1 MLRCLWFLWYCLSLL
16 SRITSRLAAQLPAW
30 YYLLYLLYLLTATG
44 RGKVRKTLN
53 TLYESLSSGM
63 AGKNEDSATAAF
75 YPYVDIEIRY
85 TGDADI

>member
-1 MLRCLWFLWYCLSLL
+1 VVSLEL
-16 SRITSRLAAQLPAW
+16 PVAAVSRITSRLAAQLPVW